1 MVYYGKKGWHP
12 KWHQEPQD
20 SIDFMMQN
28 IQNFLR
34 RLVINEGNFAEQVE
48 DKRARYN
55 TIERLDD
62 IENEE
67 VDIDETADIE
77 YEGENELEREL
88 E

>member
-34 RLVINEGNFAEQVE
+34 RLVINEGNFVEQVE
-48 DKRARYN
+48 DKKARYN